1 MQVFKILPIDEWE
14 RAKEGGV
21 YRGSAD
27 DKRDGF
33 IHLSTSAQLAATL
46 TRHFA
51 DATGLMLVALESD
64 DLGDK
69 LKWED
74 NGKGDSFPHLYHA
87 LDLSLVRWTSTIPN
101 KAPGVFALPAQA
113 FATSPAAPG
122 RAS

>member
-1 MQVFKILPIDEWE
+1 MQVFKILQIDAWE
-14 RAKEGGV
+14 IAKKAGV

-33 IHLSTSAQLAATL
+33 IHLSTSVQLAGTL
-46 TRHFA
+46 TKHFA

-69 LKWED
+69 LKWEED
-74 NGKGDSFPHLYHA
+74 SKGDSFPHLYHA
-87 LDLSLVRWTSTIPN
+87 LDLSLVRWTSSIPN

-113 FATSPAAPG
+113 FVTTSTPSG

>member
-1 MQVFKILPIDEWE
+1 MQVFKILPIDKWE

-33 IHLSTSAQLAATL
+33 IHLSTSAQLAGTL

-51 DATGLMLVALESD
+51 NATGLMLVALESD

-69 LKWED
+69 LNWED

-87 LDLSLVRWTSTIPN
+87 LDLSLVRWTSAIPN
-101 KAPGVFALPAQA
+101 KAPGVFALPPQA
-113 FATSPAAPG
+113 FITSPAAPG
-122 RAS
+122 RSS